1 MTARERAPKL
11 GRAAKSEGTMRAVK
25 TTLLL
30 TVLTLLLVFGGQAL
44 AGQRG
49 MTIALVMAVVMNG
62 GAYFFS
68 DKIALKSSGAKP
80 VSREEAPRLYAV
92 MERLAAKA
100 GLPMPKLYLIAQA
113 APNAFATGR
122 NPSHASV
129 AVTEGLLQLMD
140 DEELEGVIAHELS
153 HVRNYD
159 ILTSSIA
166 ATLAGAISWIASMGR
181 WAMIFGGW
189 GGDSRDRRGGGL
201 STLLVILVAP
211 IAALLLQLGV
221 SRQREYQADES
232 GAKMVG
238 HPYGLM
244 RALEKLG
251 AYNKRIPMDISPS
264 TSALCIVAP
273 LTAGQLTAGLFST
286 HPPLEKRIEAL
297 RNMSVTRC
305 AERRRGAGGGKA

>member
-1 MTARERAPKL
+1 MKTFKTAF
-11 GRAAKSEGTMRAVK
+11 
-25 TTLLL
+25 LL
-30 TVLTLLLVFGGQAL
+30 TALTLLLLFIGGAFGGRN
-44 AGQRG
+44 GVT
-49 MTIALVMAVVMNG
+49 MALVFAVIMNG

-68 DKIALKSSGAKP
+68 DKIALISSGAQP
-80 VSREEAPRLYAV
+80 ISREQSPRLYAV

-100 GLPMPKLYLIAQA
+100 NLPVPKLYMIPQA

-129 AVTEGLLQLMD
+129 AVTQGLMELMD

-166 ATLAGAISWIASMGR
+166 ATIAGAITWLGYMGR
-181 WAMIFGGW
+181 WGMIFGGV
-189 GGDSRDRRGGGL
+189 GGGSGDERRGNGIAA
-201 STLLVILVAP
+201 LLALILAP
-211 IAALLLQLGV
+211 IAATLLQLGI
-221 SRQREYQADES
+221 SRQREYQADAS

-251 AYNKRIPMDISPS
+251 AYNKRIPMDIPPS
-264 TSALCIVAP
+264 TAALCIVAP
-273 LTAGQLTAGLFST
+273 FTGGQFLASLFST
-286 HPPLEKRIEAL
+286 HPPLADRIARL
-297 RNMSVTRC
+297 QSMTITR
-305 AERRRGAGGGKA
+305 